1 VCAAYQLHLGAINS
15 ISLGEGLAVT
25 GSDDKT
31 LRVWPLDFSSHLLE
45 AEHEAA
51 VTATAVGCGGARVVL
66 GSEDGVLGLLDVVSR
81 QYHTLLR
88 SHCKEVLQV
97 VASPTRWVWWVVS
110 VGAGVFQQGATPCQ
124 MQLCCINCFTAV
136 LEQARHAR
144 CQPMV
149 NNALSGP
156 WCTVLV
162 ACCCR
167 PEYCTVSADHT
178 IRVWDIHHHH
188 QLYEFSSG
196 GEAACCAAYHP
207 DGQQLALGFSS
218 GRVRLFHLPT
228 TSQLLVGPPLAHQT
242 ALLLAWQQGGDPY
255 ANLRMVCSN
264 RE

>member
-97 VASPTRWVWWVVS
+97 VASPTRCVQRVGGWVGVAGG
-110 VGAGVFQQGATPCQ
+110 VGTLGAAAVFSCALGSSPLKKQGCLPA
-124 MQLCCINCFTAV
+124 MLMVKNLCCAV
-136 LEQARHAR
+136 LVE
-144 CQPMV
+144 
-149 NNALSGP
+149 
-156 WCTVLV
+156 
-162 ACCCR
+162 CCCR

-228 TSQLLVGPPLAHQT
+228 TSQLLVGAPDGQLTCPAPACLAAGQ
-242 ALLLAWQQGGDPY
+242 
-255 ANLRMVCSN
+255 
-264 RE
+264 